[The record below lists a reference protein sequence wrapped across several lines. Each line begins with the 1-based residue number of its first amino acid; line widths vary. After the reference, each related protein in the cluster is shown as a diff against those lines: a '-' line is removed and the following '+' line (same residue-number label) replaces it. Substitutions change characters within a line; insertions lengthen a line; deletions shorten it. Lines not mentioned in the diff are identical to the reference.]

1 MGCSDFIRFR
11 AESKV
16 QLSNFHT
23 NTPSFAV
30 SVLQARVEIRRTNV
44 ESFSRGVGDMFL
56 AWKEIKQNKLRFALV
71 TAVLLLVSY
80 LVFFLSGLAS
90 GLAGLNREAVDK
102 WQADGIYLTDEAD
115 KSLTQSMMEADLA
128 DKVEADE
135 TAVLAQTNVIADNGD
150 VKSGV
155 SLFGIRPDEFIM
167 PEPTEGDKFSEA
179 LEVVASDS
187 LKEEGFSIG
196 DELDLSGSDV
206 TLTITG
212 FTDEAR
218 FNAAPVLYMNLDDFK
233 KVRPGAAA
241 QSAGREEQPE
251 MVNVIIVRGGQPDNV
266 PKDLEY
272 MESETFIENLPGY
285 TEQNLTLTFM
295 IYFLFAI
302 SAAVVA
308 IFLYVL
314 TVQKISM
321 FGVMKAQGIS
331 SAYLSRSVI
340 AQTFILAVIGVLIG
354 FGLTVLTG
362 QFLPAAVPV
371 SFDYGMMAIYGAV
384 LIVVAILGALVSVW
398 TIVKIDPLEAISG

>member
-1 MGCSDFIRFR
+1 
-11 AESKV
+11 
-16 QLSNFHT
+16 
-23 NTPSFAV
+23 
-30 SVLQARVEIRRTNV
+30 
-44 ESFSRGVGDMFL
+44 MFL
-56 AWKEIKQNKLRFALV
+56 AWREIRQSKLRFALV

-102 WQADGIYLTDEAD
+102 WQADGIYLTDESD

-128 DKVEADE
+128 DEVVADE
-135 TAVLAQTNVIADNGD
+135 TAVLAQTNLIADNG
-150 VKSGV
+150 VAKSGV
-155 SLFGIRPDEFIM
+155 ALFGIRPDEFIM
-167 PEPTEGDKFSEA
+167 PEPTEGDEFSDEF
-179 LEVVASDS
+179 EVIASDS
-187 LKEEGFSIG
+187 LKEEGFSVG
-196 DELDLSGSDV
+196 DELDLSGSEV
-206 TLTITG
+206 MLTITG

-218 FNAAPVLYMNLDDFK
+218 FNAAPVLYMNLEDFE

-241 QSAGREEQPE
+241 LPQQEGSAENPDGQPATADQGLPGETVEQPE
-251 MVNVIIVRGGQPDNV
+251 MVNAIVVKGSQPDEV
-266 PKDLEY
+266 PDDLEY
-272 MESETFIENLPGY
+272 LESETFIENLPGY

-340 AQTFILAVIGVLIG
+340 AQTFILAVIGVLFG

>member
-1 MGCSDFIRFR
+1 
-11 AESKV
+11 
-16 QLSNFHT
+16 
-23 NTPSFAV
+23 
-30 SVLQARVEIRRTNV
+30 
-44 ESFSRGVGDMFL
+44 MFL
-56 AWKEIKQNKLRFALV
+56 AWREIRQNKLRFALV

-102 WQADGIYLTDEAD
+102 WQADGIYLTDESD
-115 KSLTQSMMEADLA
+115 KSLTQSMLEANLA
-128 DKVEADE
+128 DEVEAEE
-135 TAVLAQTNVIADNGD
+135 TAVLAQTNLIADNGD

-155 SLFGIRPDEFIM
+155 ALFGIRPDEFIM
-167 PEPTEGDKFSEA
+167 PEPTEGNEFSEEF
-179 LEVVASDS
+179 EVIASDS

-196 DELDLSGSDV
+196 DELDLSGSEE

-212 FTDEAR
+212 FTDDAR
-218 FNAAPVLYMNLDDFK
+218 FNAAPVLYMDLEDFG

-241 QSAGREEQPE
+241 QAQQEGGTTQAEMPE
-251 MVNVIIVRGGQPDNV
+251 RVNAIVVKGVQPDSV
-266 PKDLEY
+266 PDDLEY
-272 MESETFIENLPGY
+272 IESETFIENLPGY

-354 FGLTVLTG
+354 FGATVLPG

-371 SFDYGMMAIYGAV
+371 SFDYGMMAIYGVV